1 MLNRF
6 PYATGHLL
14 VIPLKHGAFLS
25 EFEQEILGD
34 VMRVSTEA
42 TLALGKLMNPDGFNI
57 GFNIGAGASIPGHLH
72 QHIIPRWKSDIGFL
86 ELIAQT
92 TTININLREFYTN
105 LKKTLG

>member
-14 VIPLKHGAFLS
+14 VVPFKHGALLN
-25 EFEQEILGD
+25 EFEPEILAELMTASVD
-34 VMRVSTEA
+34 A
-42 TLALGKLMNPDGFNI
+42 TNALTQLMGPSGFNI

-72 QHIIPRWKSDIGFL
+72 EHIIPRWKSDIGFL

-92 TTININLREFYTN
+92 TTININLREFYNN
-105 LKKTLG
+105 LKNALR